1 MALKFNIFTGTL
13 DLYNPTL
20 GDVAGPGSA
29 TDNAIARFDGITGK
43 TIQNSGA
50 SIDDTGNISAL
61 NLSGTNTGDQTIT
74 LTSDVTGSGTSS
86 FATTVVSVGG
96 SSAANINSAELAANA
111 ATNLNTISTIVKR
124 DASGNFSA
132 GTITAGQLIDSGL
145 TANTVPYADAS
156 KQLTS
161 SSVTP
166 TELGYVSGVTS
177 AIQTQIDSKISG
189 PVSSTDNAIARFDG
203 TTGKL
208 EQNSLAIL
216 DDLGA
221 LSGLTQL
228 DTDNI
233 RIDGNIISSTNVN
246 GEIDLSP
253 NGSGKVKVENS
264 NGIIELGSLDAFSRT
279 QIWNKGTSA
288 IARIGAS
295 TGDGDSSNV
304 QSEGIIV
311 YGPNDAADPMGN
323 NDYSYARIKYD
334 RLGLLNS
341 DLGVGSNIYIF
352 RVDPSNLRM
361 RDNAGNLTLDIVRS
375 TGATTFY
382 NTVTLAQDPTLALQ
396 AATKSYVDN
405 VAEGLKPKQ
414 AVRVGTTANITL
426 SGEQT
431 IDGIL
436 TSADRVLV
444 KDQTT
449 TSQNGIYVSA
459 AGAWTRATDFDSLTP
474 IDEINGAYTF
484 IQEGTTQEGQ
494 GWVQQ
499 GTVTTLDTDPIVF
512 VFFNSVAGI
521 IGGDMITVT
530 GSTISVDLATSSAL
544 ESSNPGNNAGQLR
557 VKLETS
563 NPTLQIDGSNQLGSK
578 LDGTRAITTG
588 ASGIGVNVD
597 NSTIDIATNAIQV
610 KTGGITNTQV
620 SASAAIATS
629 KLADA
634 TALAESVTFF
644 NSTDISGAEAETLT
658 NGSDASSLHNH
669 DNSYP
674 SSVTGDINETSF
686 SAANNQTLAANVTGL
701 LFSNASVRSAKIQ
714 LSSFIDATGDLY
726 EEFEL
731 RVIQRGADWVISSN
745 SIGDDSGLVFSIT
758 TAGQVQYTSTN
769 ITGFVSNTIKFRAT
783 VTSL

>member
-1 MALKFNIFTGTL
+1 
-13 DLYNPTL
+13 
-20 GDVAGPGSA
+20 
-29 TDNAIARFDGITGK
+29 
-43 TIQNSGA
+43 
-50 SIDDTGNISAL
+50 
-61 NLSGTNTGDQTIT
+61 
-74 LTSDVTGSGTSS
+74 
-86 FATTVVSVGG
+86 
-96 SSAANINSAELAANA
+96 
-111 ATNLNTISTIVKR
+111 
-124 DASGNFSA
+124 
-132 GTITAGQLIDSGL
+132 
-145 TANTVPYADAS
+145 
-156 KQLTS
+156 
-161 SSVTP
+161 
-166 TELGYVSGVTS
+166 
-177 AIQTQIDSKISG
+177 
-189 PVSSTDNAIARFDG
+189 
-203 TTGKL
+203 
-208 EQNSLAIL
+208 
-216 DDLGA
+216 
-221 LSGLTQL
+221 
-228 DTDNI
+228 
-233 RIDGNIISSTNVN
+233 VN
-246 GEIDLSP
+246 
-253 NGSGKVKVENS
+253 K
-264 NGIIELGSLDAFSRT
+264 
-279 QIWNKGTSA
+279 
-288 IARIGAS
+288 
-295 TGDGDSSNV
+295 
-304 QSEGIIV
+304 
-311 YGPNDAADPMGN
+311 
-323 NDYSYARIKYD
+323 
-334 RLGLLNS
+334 
-341 DLGVGSNIYIF
+341 
-352 RVDPSNLRM
+352 
-361 RDNAGNLTLDIVRS
+361 
-375 TGATTFY
+375 
-382 NTVTLAQDPTLALQ
+382 
-396 AATKSYVDN
+396 
-405 VAEGLKPKQ
+405 
-414 AVRVGTTANITL
+414 
-426 SGEQT
+426 